1 MKRHLRTFNNGLIFT
16 ATYKGVTHF
25 PPAVSHWLGHLGT
38 WIAFRTMGQGTAAII
53 DNLRAVRPDG
63 SDAELR
69 RLALLTYRSYAR
81 DTIDFIRCLQ
91 MERAAFEPLTNLAGG
106 AVLDA
111 VRAEGRG
118 AILAT
123 AHYGN
128 WEMGGL
134 LARLRD
140 HPLTVVVLPEVS
152 DQVNR
157 LRQRFRTSWG
167 IDTIEVRQSIETPL
181 KIRRLLSE
189 NRLVAMLLDRHVG
202 KDRVRVRFLGR
213 EAYFLRTPAL
223 MSYLTGAPLVPSFVE
238 RGADGRFTAFVE
250 PPIYV
255 SRDGDRDT
263 SVQAATQQY
272 ASHLESRIRA
282 HPEYWYQ
289 FYSYWQEQRG

>member
-16 ATYKGVTHF
+16 ATYKGVTHL
-25 PPAVSHWLGHLGT
+25 PPAVSHWLGHVAT
-38 WIAFRTMGQGTAAII
+38 WIACKTMRQGTAAVI
-53 DNLRAVRPDG
+53 DNLRAVRPDA
-63 SDAELR
+63 SAEALR
-69 RLALLTYRSYAR
+69 RLALATYRSYAR
-81 DTIDFIRCLQ
+81 DTVDFIRCLQ
-91 MERAAFEPLTNLAGG
+91 MDRATFEPLTNLAGG
-106 AVLDA
+106 AVLEA

-134 LARLRD
+134 LARLLD

-157 LRQRFRTSWG
+157 LRQRFRASWG
-167 IDTIEVRQSIETPL
+167 IDTIEVRQSMETPL

-202 KDRVRVRFLGR
+202 RDRVKVRFLGR

-238 RGADGRFTAFVE
+238 RGADGRFTAVVE
-250 PPIYV
+250 QPIYV
-255 SRDGDRDT
+255 SHDGDRDT
-263 SVQAATQQY
+263 NVQAATQQY

-282 HPEYWYQ
+282 HPEFWYQ
-289 FYSYWQEQRG
+289 FYSYWQEQRD